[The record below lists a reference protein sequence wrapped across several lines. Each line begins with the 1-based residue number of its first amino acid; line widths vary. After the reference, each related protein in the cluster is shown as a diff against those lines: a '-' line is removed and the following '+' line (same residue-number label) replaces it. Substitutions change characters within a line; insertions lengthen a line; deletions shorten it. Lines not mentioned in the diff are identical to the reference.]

1 MDCQDWTPV
10 VLKKNK
16 LNENKNNHNN
26 IKNDNLLSN
35 DEMPEKIKKTQKKEQ
50 ISMMQTRIDKGFKTQ
65 KDLANKTNGKITV
78 NRINEI
84 ENGKGVA
91 PNGNEKNIL
100 FKLLGIK
107 PTTACSS
114 FPVNICRFHHKA
126 IPCLIRNKTQHSMN
140 YLKK

>member
-107 PTTACSS
+107 
-114 FPVNICRFHHKA
+114 FK
-126 IPCLIRNKTQHSMN
+126 
-140 YLKK
+140 

>member
-1 MDCQDWTPV
+1 MDNQDWTPV
-10 VLKKNK
+10 VFKKNK
-16 LNENKNNHNN
+16 SNENKNNSNN

-35 DEMPEKIKKTQKKEQ
+35 DELPEKIKKTQKKEQ
-50 ISMMQTRIDKGFKTQ
+50 ISMMQTRTDKGYKTQ

-91 PNGNEKNIL
+91 PNGTEKNIL

-107 PTTACSS
+107 
-114 FPVNICRFHHKA
+114 FK
-126 IPCLIRNKTQHSMN
+126 
-140 YLKK
+140 

>member
-1 MDCQDWTPV
+1 MS
-10 VLKKNK
+10 KKNRESYSILK
-16 LNENKNNHNN
+16 P
-26 IKNDNLLSN
+26 DPYFS
-35 DEMPEKIKKTQKKEQ
+35 EKIATFGDRLCAAREDSQL
-50 ISMMQTRIDKGFKTQ
+50 SQ

-107 PTTACSS
+107 
-114 FPVNICRFHHKA
+114 FK
-126 IPCLIRNKTQHSMN
+126 
-140 YLKK
+140 